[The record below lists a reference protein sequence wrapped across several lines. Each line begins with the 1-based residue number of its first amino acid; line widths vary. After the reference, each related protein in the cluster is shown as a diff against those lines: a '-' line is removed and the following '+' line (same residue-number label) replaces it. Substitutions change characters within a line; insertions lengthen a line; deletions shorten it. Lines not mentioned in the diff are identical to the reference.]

1 MKRIVIYT
9 LLVFLL
15 IFSFFAHPSQKTFAD
30 SISDNSVIIVSGI
43 VNTQNKLIIKA
54 NLTENTAISGMTLE
68 LSYNK
73 SAMVLTNVVFGTALS
88 SLEPITTNTN
98 TSEGYKITPF
108 KFNYYGEKNDFST
121 GLLFTLTF
129 NINNNV
135 KDGNYLVS
143 LKYNKNK
150 DVCYFDE
157 NNVLKTKNLYIDN
170 AEIQIKNDFV
180 TQITSVRDEGQT
192 SNTWIVVLCV
202 SVLAIAIII
211 AGILFAKKFIKKRR
225 NWKRL

>member
-30 SISDNSVIIVSGI
+30 SISDNSVIIVSGS

-108 KFNYYGEKNDFST
+108 KFN
-121 GLLFTLTF
+121 
-129 NINNNV
+129 
-135 KDGNYLVS
+135 
-143 LKYNKNK
+143 
-150 DVCYFDE
+150 
-157 NNVLKTKNLYIDN
+157 
-170 AEIQIKNDFV
+170 
-180 TQITSVRDEGQT
+180 
-192 SNTWIVVLCV
+192 
-202 SVLAIAIII
+202 
-211 AGILFAKKFIKKRR
+211 
-225 NWKRL
+225 

>member
-1 MKRIVIYT
+1 M
-9 LLVFLL
+9 
-15 IFSFFAHPSQKTFAD
+15 
-30 SISDNSVIIVSGI
+30 
-43 VNTQNKLIIKA
+43 
-54 NLTENTAISGMTLE
+54 
-68 LSYNK
+68 
-73 SAMVLTNVVFGTALS
+73 
-88 SLEPITTNTN
+88 
-98 TSEGYKITPF
+98 
-108 KFNYYGEKNDFST
+108 
-121 GLLFTLTF
+121 LFTLTF

-157 NNVLKTKNLYIDN
+157 NDVLKTKNLYIDN

-180 TQITSVRDEGQT
+180 AQITSVRDEGQT